1 MAYLLTDQV
10 YPKWEMNQFYQKN
23 VMLYYAF
30 RFDATEQTHS
40 MSADL
45 LTVNEINNS
54 FDDITYDKAGSVLR
68 MMHYTFGNDI
78 FRQAINLYLE
88 KK

>member
-1 MAYLLTDQV
+1 MAYYLTNQI
-10 YPKWEMNQFYQKN
+10 YPEWQMNEFYQRN

-30 RFDATEQTHS
+30 RFDASENTHS
-40 MSADL
+40 MSAKL
-45 LTVNEINNS
+45 NTVEEINNS

-68 MMHYTFGNDI
+68 MLNHTVGDFI
-78 FRQAINLYLE
+78 FKDAINRYLT

>member
-10 YPKWEMNQFYQKN
+10 YPEWEMNQFYQRN

-45 LTVNEINNS
+45 VTVDEINNS
-54 FDDITYDKAGSVLR
+54 FDDITYDKAGCVLR
-68 MMHYTFGNDI
+68 MIHHTFGDEI
-78 FRQAINLYLE
+78 FKEAIHLYLD

>member
-1 MAYLLTDQV
+1 
-10 YPKWEMNQFYQKN
+10 MNQFYQKN

-30 RFDATEQTHS
+30 RTDASEHTHS

-45 LTVNEINNS
+45 LTVEDINNS
-54 FDDITYDKAGSVLR
+54 FDDITYDKAGCVLR
-68 MMHYTFGNDI
+68 MLNHTVGDVVFKD
-78 FRQAINLYLE
+78 AIHRYLT